1 MENATYF
8 SRELENCPKRQ
19 EIIYN
24 YMFLFER
31 WTLQLYVDFATICG
45 QLEMWTLQLYA
56 FNWKMYKS
64 LERLAFSICL
74 MIFQFFQ
81 CQAGSQPQSREPTPP
96 PAVRC

>member
-8 SRELENCPKRQ
+8 SRELANCPKRQ

-64 LERLAFSICL
+64 LERLAFSNL
-74 MIFQFFQ
+74 SNDFPIF
-81 CQAGSQPQSREPTPP
+81 PMPSR
-96 PAVRC
+96 

>member
-24 YMFLFER
+24 YMFLLER

-45 QLEMWTLQLYA
+45 QLEMWTLLQGIS
-56 FNWKMYKS
+56 K
-64 LERLAFSICL
+64 
-74 MIFQFFQ
+74 
-81 CQAGSQPQSREPTPP
+81 
-96 PAVRC
+96 